1 MLTIQ
6 ERTDGE
12 YTTLQHGRNVFQD
25 ALELVRNGEEQ
36 FHVTDPKGVIPD
48 YDLSYT
54 ANMMLFPEQTRALIL
69 KMTNGGLVYAPFLS
83 YDEENEEQLCLDFLR
98 QFQKAEIESA
108 DEYSVAIARLVLKYT
123 DIPVSCADE
132 RLGWFIEPSSRLS
145 FVEQLPAEKENT
157 TLRVTDS
164 PFDMGYTVRD
174 FSKVGSPA
182 AFQNIFFWQH
192 FTKGKKGSFKYGE
205 VVLSPITGIGG
216 ILSYL
221 SSFGRAC
228 GTKGYSVFLRP
239 GCTRYPEELL
249 CRYFKIMPKPSDAS
263 EENTISFDDLAI
275 FSTSWFCC
283 QYPATF
289 DESIFTESFAEDMK
303 EYADAILGG
312 KRTLGVLSRGTD
324 YTTADLGADRV
335 HARADQMITVIKK
348 WIEEDGYDR
357 IFLATE
363 DQDNFDQIKAAF
375 PGKIIAIS
383 QERMSANDLK
393 KKGVT
398 LIYEYEQKANQ
409 GQAYIDALED
419 TTVNYFYALY
429 ILSKCDAFLCSGQ
442 CNGWD
447 TVRSLRGG
455 KFERERKLF
464 VTREGDPAVEDW
476 KEIRPVTA
484 GMFARGTYPTS
495 KAFYMSFRFDLD
507 KEVDPDAIKA
517 AWDQTLKVY
526 PYMGYAVATRGG
538 RLVFLENPLP
548 FVIQETSE
556 VVEPFD
562 RQGNFHTVT
571 FCYLGSTLCIYADH
585 VPLDGTGFKAV
596 LETFFYHYYC
606 EADKHTYEVPEG
618 VYTAHDGAV
627 EGQEVDAY
635 LMADAIDPSI
645 MMKSF
650 AKQKAFIPTETRRDE
665 LFLTRDDCRGYCI
678 SVPSKEF
685 MTYTKGVGGSPM
697 SMLSV
702 LLAKAMERVHP
713 ENNLPISL
721 MSPISVRKVMGNQNS
736 LLHQVVHA
744 PYTFVAED
752 LKNKNDAELNAMY
765 RAFLKGFASEQNI
778 RMLCGVYRGI
788 CEGYA
793 KAFAAGALDTVIV
806 EQRANSDVSFMVSYL
821 GTLRTAEYGS
831 RMKMKT
837 FHVMQERGVMLQV
850 TEVGD
855 HFYIDWYQGFHG
867 DMYAKAMRDL
877 MKGAGMNGAK
887 LERVE

>member
-1 MLTIQ
+1 MLKIEKRSEEDLSTLSHGSSVFH
-6 ERTDGE
+6 EALALVLEGE
-12 YTTLQHGRNVFQD
+12 TR
-25 ALELVRNGEEQ
+25 
-36 FHVTDPKGVIPD
+36 FHVTDKAGRVSD
-48 YDLSYT
+48 YDLVYT
-54 ANMMLFPEQTRALIL
+54 ENMLLFPEQTRALIL
-69 KMTNGGLVYAPFLS
+69 RMTNGGLVYAPFLS
-83 YDEENEEQLCLDFLR
+83 YDEEDEELMCMDYLR
-98 QFQKAEIESA
+98 QFQKIEIERA
-108 DEYSVAIARLVLKYT
+108 DEYSIAVARLALKHT
-123 DIPVSCADE
+123 DIPVFCADE
-132 RLGWFIEPSSRLS
+132 RLGWFIEESSKLS
-145 FVEQLPAEKENT
+145 IVEQLPADKEKT

-174 FSKVGSPA
+174 FSRVGSVA

-192 FTKGKKGSFKYGE
+192 FTNGKKGPFKYGE

-221 SSFGRAC
+221 SSFGRVC
-228 GTKGYSVFLRP
+228 ETKGYSVFLRP
-239 GCTRYPEELL
+239 GCTRYPEDLL
-249 CRYFKIMPKPSDAS
+249 CRYFKILPKPEDAS
-263 EENTISFDDLAI
+263 KENTISFEDLAI
-275 FSTSWFCC
+275 LTTSWFAC
-283 QYPATF
+283 QNPAIF
-289 DESIFTESFAEDMK
+289 DESIFTESFADDMR

-312 KRTLGVLSRGTD
+312 RKTLGVLSRGTD
-324 YTTADLGADRV
+324 YTTADLGADRK

-363 DQDNFDQIKAAF
+363 DQDNFEQIKAAF
-375 PGKIIAIS
+375 PGKVIAIS
-383 QERMSANDLK
+383 QERMSAKDLR

-398 LIYEYEQKANQ
+398 LIYEYEQKTNQ
-409 GQAYIDALED
+409 GQAYLDALED

-429 ILSKCDAFLCSGQ
+429 ILSKCDSFLCSGQ

-455 KFERERKLF
+455 KFDRERKLF
-464 VTREGDPAVEDW
+464 VSREGDPAVEDW

-495 KAFYMSFRFDLD
+495 KAFYMSFRFELD
-507 KEVDPDAIKA
+507 EEVDPDAIQS
-517 AWDQTLKVY
+517 AWNQTLKVY
-526 PYMGYAVATRGG
+526 PYMAYAVATRNGQ
-538 RLVFLENPLP
+538 LVFLENPLP
-548 FVIQETSE
+548 FVVKETGE

-571 FCYLGSTLCIYADH
+571 FCYLGTTLCIYADH

-606 EADKHTYEVPEG
+606 ATDNRDYEAPEG
-618 VYTAHDGAV
+618 VYTAKDGAV

-635 LMADAIDPSI
+635 LMADAIDPTV
-645 MMKSF
+645 MMKAF
-650 AKQKAFIPTETRRDE
+650 TKQRAFIPTETRRDE
-665 LFLTRDDCRGYCI
+665 LFLTREDCRGYCI
-678 SVPSKEF
+678 SVPSGEF
-685 MTYTKGVGGSPM
+685 MTYTKSVGGSPM

-713 ENNLPISL
+713 ENDLPISL
-721 MSPISVRKVMGNQNS
+721 MSPISVRKVMGNENS

-744 PYTFVAED
+744 PYTFEAGD
-752 LKNKNDAELNAMY
+752 LKNKSDAELNGMY
-765 RAFLKGFASEQNI
+765 RGFLQGFASEQNI

-793 KAFAAGALDTVIV
+793 KAFAGGALDAVIV
-806 EQRANSDVSFMVSYL
+806 QQRANADVSFMVSYL

-850 TEVGD
+850 TELGD

-867 DMYAKAMRDL
+867 DEYAKAMRDL
-877 MKGAGMNGAK
+877 MKEMGMNTVK
-887 LERVE
+887 IERIE